1 MHNLDSIKY
10 TVIIPHRDIIRL
22 LERCLDSIPRRD
34 DIQVI
39 VVDDNSRLDEA
50 VWRDFRSR
58 YAHVELY
65 LTREGRGAGYARNVA
80 LPKARGEWVLF
91 ADADDFFYEGAFA
104 HFDEWAGSKSDVIY
118 FQCDSR
124 DSDTLAPAKD
134 RLQYIRPYI
143 DSGDPDQLRYRWV
156 VPWGRMIRRSLIV
169 NADLRFEEVE
179 TSNDVM
185 FSIQLGYAAGSLCLT
200 CSDPLY
206 CSTVRP
212 DSLFFKKT
220 IRGTICRVSVASRA
234 NAFLHGRGLDEYRI
248 PICYIDRFFP
258 WHPVLFVWGLW
269 MFREKG
275 NMIGYLKKLR
285 EGARA
290 YLSNSARRAAHK

>member
-1 MHNLDSIKY
+1 
-10 TVIIPHRDIIRL
+10 
-22 LERCLDSIPRRD
+22 
-34 DIQVI
+34 
-39 VVDDNSRLDEA
+39 
-50 VWRDFRSR
+50 
-58 YAHVELY
+58 
-65 LTREGRGAGYARNVA
+65 
-80 LPKARGEWVLF
+80 
-91 ADADDFFYEGAFA
+91 
-104 HFDEWAGSKSDVIY
+104 
-118 FQCDSR
+118 
-124 DSDTLAPAKD
+124 
-134 RLQYIRPYI
+134 
-143 DSGDPDQLRYRWV
+143 
-156 VPWGRMIRRSLIV
+156 MIRRSVIV

-200 CSDPLY
+200 CSEPLY

-290 YLSNSARRAAHK
+290 YRSNSARRAAHK